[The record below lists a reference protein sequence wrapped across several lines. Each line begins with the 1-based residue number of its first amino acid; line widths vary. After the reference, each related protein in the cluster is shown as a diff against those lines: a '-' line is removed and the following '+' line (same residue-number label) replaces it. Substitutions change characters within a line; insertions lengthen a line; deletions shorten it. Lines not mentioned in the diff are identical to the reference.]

1 MFSYTDVEDSSNLDV
16 DMLAEVGLRFT
27 DLQLERLGS
36 DPYYEFDDTSRG
48 VPTDQLMHP
57 DPFQLH
63 ALSLH
68 DKLRSPLDKDNM
80 SFSWEYHGSQQP
92 GTFDELHPFFL
103 QPLESG
109 YEKNYKASSFDLST
123 PAVECEGFRE
133 QHVPPSPPSSEHF
146 SFDPY
151 TLFVE
156 GCSPQQVGN
165 SVVAF
170 LKSQVVA
177 SVTKV
182 KLEKYSIRAEVFV
195 EGASCAIKVRV
206 YSYAGKYAV
215 EVQRRAGD
223 AFILQSTYRL
233 LTSFLE
239 VHCGKVSS
247 QQDEPAPLVLRT
259 PPEDEPNKIDT
270 QGQGAEV
277 IAPLLMMASFAGLQA
292 EVASTLATT
301 AKGGRVSAAP
311 LLAAPEKVAST
322 LKDLLSSGCLTA
334 VYPAARCVS
343 DLAALGEADPILAH
357 PRLLEIMALQAVAE
371 LRTAHGLVGTALAQA
386 VADAVQSCA
395 GSLEAAVAKELQQVL
410 DDAMQD
416 DILKR
421 NDVARMYMEQ
431 AWAETK
437 LRA

>member
-1 MFSYTDVEDSSNLDV
+1 MFSYTDVDDSNYLP
-16 DMLAEVGLRFT
+16 DMLADVGLKFA
-27 DLQLERLGS
+27 DIQLERLGS
-36 DPYYEFDDTSRG
+36 DPYYELDDTFRG

-63 ALSLH
+63 SVHLQ
-68 DKLRSPLDKDNM
+68 DKLKSPLDKDNM

-92 GTFDELHPFFL
+92 GTFDAINPFFL
-103 QPLESG
+103 QPFENG
-109 YEKNYKASSFDLST
+109 WEKTNLASSFDFSA
-123 PAVECEGFRE
+123 PVAECEGFRE

-146 SFDPY
+146 NFDPY

-170 LKSQVVA
+170 LKSHVVA

-206 YSYAGKYAV
+206 YSYDGKFAV
-215 EVQRRAGD
+215 EMQRRAGD

-233 LTSFLE
+233 LASFLE
-239 VHCGKVSS
+239 VHCGKISS

-259 PPEDEPNKIDT
+259 PLEDEPNQIDIH
-270 QGQGAEV
+270 GEGAEV

-322 LKDLLSSGCLTA
+322 LKDLLSSGCLNA

-357 PRLLEIMALQAVAE
+357 PRLLQMMALQAVAE

-395 GSLEAAVAKELQQVL
+395 GSLETAVAKELQQVL

-416 DILKR
+416 DVLKT

-437 LRA
+437 LLA